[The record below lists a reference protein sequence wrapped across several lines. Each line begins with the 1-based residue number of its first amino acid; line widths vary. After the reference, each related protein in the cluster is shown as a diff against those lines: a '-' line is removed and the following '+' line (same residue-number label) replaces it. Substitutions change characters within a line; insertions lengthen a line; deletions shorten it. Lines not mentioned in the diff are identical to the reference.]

1 MTNTTPHRRAI
12 QIIRIVTVIVAL
24 AGVAAA
30 LVIWDTSRATMLY
43 LAGRASTCTFAKA
56 LAAPRENATQAEAFE
71 RLSETSRL
79 LRKEPETGLE
89 LWETEQGTFW
99 VISENETRWLFLFLA
114 EQATDIYRSENSGVR
129 PGDIVL
135 DCGAHYGLFTRNA
148 LRSGASKVIAIE
160 PAPLTLECFRR
171 NLAEEIADGRVVVY
185 PKGVWDKDDFLELSI
200 NHHESGANSFV
211 VHREDDTPGGA
222 LPLTTIDK
230 IVDEL
235 QLPRV
240 DFIKMD
246 IEGAE
251 RKALAGAVGT
261 IKQFRP
267 RMSITTYHLPDDP
280 EAVPR
285 VALAAEPGYKTE
297 CGVCTDWGFRIR
309 QDVLHFY

>member
-1 MTNTTPHRRAI
+1 MTTTSPNSRAI
-12 QIIRIVTVIVAL
+12 RVIRAVTILVAFVGI
-24 AGVAAA
+24 ASA
-30 LVIWDTSRATMLY
+30 LIIWDTSRSAILY
-43 LAGRASTCTFAKA
+43 AAGRASTCSFSKA
-56 LAAPRENATQAEAFE
+56 LEAPRENASQVAAFE
-71 RLSETSRL
+71 RLSKTSRL
-79 LRKEPETGLE
+79 LRKEEETGLE

-114 EQATDIYRSENSGVR
+114 EQATDIYRSEHSGVR

-171 NLAEEIADGRVVVY
+171 NLAQEIADGRVVVY
-185 PKGVWDKDDFLELSI
+185 PKGVWDKDDFLELNI

-211 VHREDDTPGGA
+211 VHRDGDTPSEA

-251 RKALAGAVGT
+251 RNALAGAAQT
-261 IKQFRP
+261 LKQFRP
-267 RMSITTYHLPDDP
+267 RMSITTYHRPDDP
-280 EAVPR
+280 KVVPQAV
-285 VALAAEPGYKTE
+285 LAADPDYQTE
-297 CGVCTDWGFRIR
+297 CGVCTDWGLSIR
-309 QDVLHFY
+309 QDVVHFY

>member
-1 MTNTTPHRRAI
+1 MPNTAPKSRAI
-12 QIIRIVTVIVAL
+12 KMIRALIIIVAFV
-24 AGVAAA
+24 GVASA
-30 LVIWDTSRATMLY
+30 LVIWDTSRATVLY

-56 LAAPRENATQAEAFE
+56 LDAPRENADQAEAFI

-79 LRKEPETGLE
+79 IRKEPETGLE
-89 LWETEQGTFW
+89 LWETPQGTFW

-114 EQATDIYRSENSGVR
+114 EQATDIYRSEKSGVR

-148 LRSGASKVIAIE
+148 IRSGASKVIAIE

-171 NLAEEIADGRVVVY
+171 NLADEIADGRVVVY
-185 PKGVWDKDDFLELSI
+185 PKGVWDKDELLELTV

-211 VHREDDTPGGA
+211 VHRDDDTPVGV

-230 IVDEL
+230 IVTEL
-235 QLPRV
+235 KLPRV

-251 RKALAGAVGT
+251 RKALAGAT
-261 IKQFRP
+261 ETLKQYRP
-267 RMSITTYHLPDDP
+267 RMSICTYHLPDDP
-280 EAVPR
+280 EVIPQ
-285 VALAAEPGYKTE
+285 VALAAQPDYKTE
-297 CGVCTDWGFRIR
+297 CGVCTDWGSRIR